1 MNENKGSS
9 NFLNTCIVFLLF
21 LTILISLFAWITYGT
36 LEGALGAL
44 AHMII
49 GLLNIFPWFI
59 PFVGIPLGILDILG
73 IYGFG
78 MYNLTLNLAHLD
90 SSWMPV
96 VWYWTMAIFGSVID
110 IILTL
115 FTIGWIKRLKY
126 RKKEPKANLAFINC
140 NIIDG
145 NLKSS
150 IIYKGVILIKNIVE
164 DDETPGLIV
173 GVGKEEDIKIPEN
186 YKKIDL
192 KGEYALP
199 GLINAH
205 CHLTGSGKP
214 MKLMN
219 LSDKTLEKLTK
230 LLKTPLGKKILSN
243 MMKNNAS
250 NALNAGVTTLRT
262 MSDPFYLD
270 LKLRDKIKKGKLI
283 GPRLICAGMGICI
296 TGGHGGM
303 MAHTADSP
311 TEVKKAIR
319 KNLRKE
325 VDFIKILSTGGVMDS
340 RKVGEA
346 GRPQMTIEEIE
357 TACFEAHRGGLLV
370 ATHCESTHG
379 IKEALLGGV
388 DSIEHGAKITDD
400 LVPLFKNNPK
410 SLRGF
415 TTLTSTISAG
425 MGMAVLSKEETKI
438 TDVKKENAVLIEVGM
453 INGLQKAY
461 KEGIKLTVG
470 TDAAVPYAT
479 HYNVWK
485 ELKNFLKYTD
495 MTAEEALHFATKG
508 NAENIGI
515 GDITGSIEV
524 GKSADIQ
531 VVPGNPLENID
542 YLGQV
547 SMVMI
552 KGYLIKNPKVKKV
565 KNLKEFEPLEL

>member
-1 MNENKGSS
+1 MNENEESS
-9 NFLNTCIVFLLF
+9 NNLNKCIVFLLF
-21 LTILISLFAWITYGT
+21 LTILISIFAWITYGT
-36 LEGALGAL
+36 LEGALGIL
-44 AHMII
+44 AHTII
-49 GLLNIFPWFI
+49 GILNIFPWII
-59 PFVGIPLGILDILG
+59 PFIGIPLGILDVLG
-73 IYGFG
+73 IYGVG

-96 VWYWTMAIFGSVID
+96 VWYWTTAIIGSAIDVI
-110 IILTL
+110 LMF

-126 RKKEPKANLAFINC
+126 RKKEPKVNLALINC

-150 IIYKGVILIKNIVE
+150 IINKGVILIKNVVE

-186 YKKIDL
+186 YKKVDL

-219 LSDKTLEKLTK
+219 LSDKTLEKLIK

-243 MMKNNAS
+243 MMKNNAN

-270 LKLRDKIKKGKLI
+270 LKLRDQIKKDKLI
-283 GPRLICAGMGICI
+283 GPRLVCAGMGICI

-303 MAHTADSP
+303 MAYAADSP

-319 KNLRKE
+319 KNLRNE

-415 TTLTSTISAG
+415 TTLTSTTSAG

-438 TDVKKENAVLIEVGM
+438 TDVKKENAILIEVGM

-461 KEGIKLTVG
+461 KEGIILTVG
-470 TDAAVPYAT
+470 TDAAVPYST

-495 MTAEEALHFATKG
+495 MTAQEALHFATKG
-508 NAENIGI
+508 NADNIGI
-515 GDITGSIEV
+515 GEITGSIEV

-531 VVPGNPLENID
+531 VVPGNPLENIEH
-542 YLGQV
+542 LGQV

-565 KNLKEFEPLEL
+565 KNLKEFEPIEL

>member
-1 MNENKGSS
+1 MKFMN
-9 NFLNTCIVFLLF
+9 F
-21 LTILISLFAWITYGT
+21 
-36 LEGALGAL
+36 
-44 AHMII
+44 
-49 GLLNIFPWFI
+49 
-59 PFVGIPLGILDILG
+59 
-73 IYGFG
+73 
-78 MYNLTLNLAHLD
+78 
-90 SSWMPV
+90 
-96 VWYWTMAIFGSVID
+96 
-110 IILTL
+110 
-115 FTIGWIKRLKY
+115 
-126 RKKEPKANLAFINC
+126 
-140 NIIDG
+140 
-145 NLKSS
+145 
-150 IIYKGVILIKNIVE
+150 
-164 DDETPGLIV
+164 
-173 GVGKEEDIKIPEN
+173 
-186 YKKIDL
+186 
-192 KGEYALP
+192 
-199 GLINAH
+199 
-205 CHLTGSGKP
+205 
-214 MKLMN
+214 
-219 LSDKTLEKLTK
+219 SDKTLEKLTK

-243 MMKNNAS
+243 MMKNNAN

-262 MSDPFYLD
+262 MGDPFYLD
-270 LKLRDKIKKGKLI
+270 LKLRDKIKKGKFI

-303 MAHTADSP
+303 MAYAADSP
-311 TEVKKAIR
+311 IEIKKAIR

-325 VDFIKILSTGGVMDS
+325 VDLIKILSTGGVMSS

-400 LVPLFKNNPK
+400 LVPLFKKNPK

-438 TDVKKENAVLIEVGM
+438 TDVKKENAILIEVGM
-453 INGLQKAY
+453 IHGLQKAY
-461 KEGIKLTVG
+461 KEGIILTVG

-495 MTAEEALHFATKG
+495 MTAQEALHFATKG

-515 GDITGSIEV
+515 GEITGSIEV

-531 VVPGNPLENID
+531 VVPGNPLDNIE

-547 SMVMI
+547 SMVVI

-565 KNLKEFEPLEL
+565 KNLKEFEPIEL

>member
-1 MNENKGSS
+1 MNENEGSS
-9 NFLNTCIVFLLF
+9 SFLNNCIVFLLF
-21 LTILISLFAWITYGT
+21 LTILISLFAWMTYGT
-36 LEGALGAL
+36 LEGMLGAL
-44 AHMII
+44 AHTIV
-49 GLLNIFPWFI
+49 GLLNIFPWVI
-59 PFVGIPLGILDILG
+59 PFIGIPLGILDVLG
-73 IYGFG
+73 IYGVG
-78 MYNLTLNLAHLD
+78 MYNLTLSLARLD

-96 VWYWTMAIFGSVID
+96 VWYWTMAIIGSVID
-110 IILTL
+110 IILAL

-126 RKKEPKANLAFINC
+126 RKKEPKANLALINC

-150 IIYKGVILIKNIVE
+150 VINKGVILIKNIVE
-164 DDETPGLIV
+164 DGETPGLIV

-192 KGEYALP
+192 KGEYVLP

-214 MKLMN
+214 MKFVN

-230 LLKTPLGKKILSN
+230 LLKTPLGKKMLSN

-262 MSDPFYLD
+262 MGDPFYLD
-270 LKLRDKIKKGKLI
+270 LKLRDQIKRGKLI
-283 GPRLICAGMGICI
+283 GPRLVCAGMGICI

-303 MAHTADSP
+303 MSYAADSP

-325 VDFIKILSTGGVMDS
+325 VDFIKILSTGGVMSS

-357 TACFEAHRGGLLV
+357 TACFEAHRGGILV

-400 LVPLFKNNPK
+400 LVLLFKNNPK

-425 MGMAVLSKEETKI
+425 MGMAVISKEETKI
-438 TDVKKENAVLIEVGM
+438 TDVKKENAILIEVGM

-461 KEGIKLTVG
+461 KEGIILTVG
-470 TDAAVPYAT
+470 TDAAVPYST

-495 MTAEEALHFATKG
+495 MTAQEALHFATKG
-508 NAENIGI
+508 NADNIGI
-515 GDITGSIEV
+515 GEITGSIEV

-531 VVPGNPLENID
+531 VVPGNPLENIEH
-542 YLGQV
+542 LGQV

-565 KNLKEFEPLEL
+565 KNLKEFEPIEL